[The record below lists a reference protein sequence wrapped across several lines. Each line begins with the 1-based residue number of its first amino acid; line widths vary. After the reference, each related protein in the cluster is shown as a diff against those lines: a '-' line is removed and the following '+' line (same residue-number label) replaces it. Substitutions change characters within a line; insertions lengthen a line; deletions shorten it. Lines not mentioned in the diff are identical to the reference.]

1 MNDQTYQIE
10 EKDGNR
16 FVTVSN
22 ASASCRISLFG
33 GHVLSFIPSHDN
45 RDRLWVSPVAVL
57 NGERPIR
64 GGIPLC
70 WPWFSDAHGKAKGE
84 LPSHGFLRTQMWDI
98 SEFNCDGTTSEMV
111 LAPATTKGP
120 GFNYECAVKLRLK
133 IASELTVSLETT
145 SLEEQQALTLN
156 CALHT
161 YFDVNNIADVELEGL
176 SGDYKDKLEDW
187 AVKPAPTPY
196 TFSGETDRIH
206 QEAPETLTILANQ
219 SPYIT
224 IGSAGHD
231 SVVVWNPWQS
241 AASMSD
247 MDAFGYKQMLCV
259 ETAVTNGTTV
269 NPGDVHTLTQV
280 IA

>member
-1 MNDQTYQIE
+1 MNDQPYQIE

-16 FVTVSN
+16 FVTVTN

-57 NGERPIR
+57 NGDRPIR
-64 GGIPLC
+64 GGVPLC

-98 SEFNCDGTTSEMV
+98 SDFNCDGTISEMV
-111 LAPATTKGP
+111 LEPAFTKGP
-120 GFNYECAVKLRLK
+120 GFTYQCGVRLHLT
-133 IASELTVSLETT
+133 IGSELTISLETT
-145 SLEEQQALTLN
+145 NLEAQQSFTID

-161 YFDVNNIADVELEGL
+161 YFDVNAIATVVLDGL
-176 SGDYKDKLEDW
+176 TGNFKDKLDNW
-187 AVKPAPTPY
+187 DVKPVVSPY
-196 TFSGETDRIH
+196 TFSAETDRIH
-206 QEAPETLTILANQ
+206 LEAPKSLTILVEDA
-219 SPYIT
+219 PYIT

-231 SVVVWNPWQS
+231 SIVVWNPWQS

-259 ETAVTNGTTV
+259 ETAVTNGTTLQ
-269 NPGDVHTLTQV
+269 PGDVHTLTQV

>member
-1 MNDQTYQIE
+1 MNDQSYQIE

-16 FVTVSN
+16 FVTVTN

-57 NGERPIR
+57 NGDRPIR

-98 SEFNCDGTTSEMV
+98 SEFSCDGTRSEMV
-111 LAPATTKGP
+111 LTPASTKGP
-120 GFNYECAVKLRLK
+120 GFQYECAVKLRIN
-133 IASELTVSLETT
+133 IASELSVSLETT
-145 SLEEQQALTLN
+145 SLEQQEAFSLN
-156 CALHT
+156 CALHS
-161 YFDVNNIADVELEGL
+161 YFDVSNIADVALEGL
-176 SGDYKDKLEDW
+176 SGEYKDKLEDW
-187 AVKPAPTPY
+187 
-196 TFSGETDRIH
+196 
-206 QEAPETLTILANQ
+206 ETLTIVANQ

-231 SVVVWNPWQS
+231 SIVVWNPWQS

-259 ETAVTNGTTV
+259 ETAVTNGTTL
-269 NPGDVHTLTQV
+269 NPGEVHKLTQV
-280 IA
+280 IT